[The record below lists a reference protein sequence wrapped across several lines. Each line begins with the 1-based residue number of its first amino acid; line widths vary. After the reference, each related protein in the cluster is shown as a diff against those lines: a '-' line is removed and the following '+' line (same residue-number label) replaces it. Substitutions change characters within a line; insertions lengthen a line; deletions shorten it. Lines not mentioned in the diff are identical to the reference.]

1 MGARPL
7 QEPCRGEIFA
17 IKTDAV
23 ACREARDHHWIV
35 LTPEAVNRLGMT
47 LCAVIA
53 TGAKGTRA
61 TGLTVQ
67 VAAAG
72 VTGVAICTQV
82 RSFDLV
88 ARLRNGSATRVG
100 MASAEVMDEIAARI
114 ASLIEPVVPA
124 PQSAL
129 GHSARAVKPSRPGRG
144 TP

>member
-7 QEPCRGEIFA
+7 QERVAARSSRSRRTPSPAARRGTITGSSSPPRRCEPA
-17 IKTDAV
+17 RHDAL
-23 ACREARDHHWIV
+23 RRHRD
-35 LTPEAVNRLGMT
+35 
-47 LCAVIA
+47 
-53 TGAKGTRA
+53 GAKGTRA

-114 ASLIEPVVPA
+114 ASLIEPAVPA